1 MEPAATPPNNI
12 ALLLH
17 AAHTLLAYGIHLRDT
32 ICRRA
37 TAPNFGA
44 IAACF
49 GTANLT
55 TILAHLNRGI
65 QRAAALERMLVI
77 RAATGRDIDVVERR
91 IHVPPSPPAASD
103 APTPQAAT
111 CKLTPRASRP
121 TGWNNPELFM
131 PTIRDL
137 ERQIRRR
144 PLGRTIFD
152 ICLDLAVVPG
162 FCTGEFWNELFEIMH
177 VFGGNV
183 AALMQQKSRREQAF
197 AKQQD
202 SNPNGNWDW
211 LRLKRDAVRQVLGFF
226 IGEPPVNP
234 FASAAAIATGPP

>member
-1 MEPAATPPNNI
+1 MEPANALPNNI

-17 AAHTLLAYGIHLRDT
+17 AVRTLLGYGLHLLDT
-32 ICRRA
+32 VRQRS
-37 TAPNFGA
+37 TASNFNA

-49 GTANLT
+49 GTANLS

-65 QRAAALERMLVI
+65 QRAAALERLLVI
-77 RAATGRDIDVVERR
+77 RAATGHDIDVVHRR
-91 IHVPPSPPAASD
+91 ISAPQAPLATPPPAT
-103 APTPQAAT
+103 APAT
-111 CKLTPRASRP
+111 QKAPRSCRP
-121 TGWNNPELFM
+121 KGWNNPELFM
-131 PTIRDL
+131 PSIRDL

-177 VFGGNV
+177 HFGGSV
-183 AALMQQKSRREQAF
+183 AALMVQKTRRAQAF

-202 SNPNGNWDW
+202 RNPHSDWDW
-211 LRLKRDAVRQVLGFF
+211 LHFKRDAVRRTLGFF

-234 FASAAAIATGPP
+234 LAPDAAFPTGPP